1 LRGVRD
7 KLVDIGDTQLF
18 VDQRGDGLPL
28 FVLHGGPGLDHTM
41 FGDLLDPLTDACR
54 LLLVD
59 QRGQGR
65 SGPSD
70 PATWTLAQM
79 AADVSALAAAL
90 GLDRYAVLGHSFG
103 AFVAVQHMVDFSGRP
118 VATIVSSGAAS
129 DRTLMS
135 TVEANLAAF
144 EPVELRAVVASSWE
158 RETTAQTPEDVL
170 ELLSD
175 QLPFHFRDPLDP
187 RIAELRAQL
196 AHGVYSPDV
205 LRHFAAAGY
214 GGIDV
219 VNRLGDVRH
228 PVLVLA
234 GRADRTCSVE
244 AAEQIATGVPGA
256 QLVVFERSGHMTF
269 VEENAA
275 YLRAVSDFLGRHQLV
290 LSENAASSAHHP

>member
-1 LRGVRD
+1 
-7 KLVDIGDTQLF
+7 
-18 VDQRGDGLPL
+18 
-28 FVLHGGPGLDHTM
+28 M

-54 LLLVD
+54 LLFVD

-65 SGPSD
+65 SGPSER
-70 PATWTLAQM
+70 ATWTLAQM
-79 AADVSALAAAL
+79 AADVTALAAAL

-103 AFVAVQHMVDFSGRP
+103 AIVAVQHAVDFSGQP
-118 VATIVSSGAAS
+118 VATIVSSGVAS

-144 EPVELRAVVASSWE
+144 EPVALREVVASSWA
-158 RETTAQTPEDVL
+158 REHRAQTADEVL

-187 RIAELRAQL
+187 RIDELRAQL

-205 LRHFAAAGY
+205 LRHFAAEGY

-219 VNRLGDVRH
+219 VDRLGEVRH

-244 AAEQIATGVPGA
+244 AAQQIASGVPGA
-256 QLVVFERSGHMTF
+256 ELVVFERAGHMTF
-269 VEENAA
+269 LEENPA
-275 YLRAVSDFLGRHQLV
+275 YLRSVAGFLGRHGIVFSQD
-290 LSENAASSAHHP
+290 AASSAHHP

>member
-1 LRGVRD
+1 MPGS
-7 KLVDIGDTQLF
+7 LVDIGDTQLF
-18 VDQRGDGLPL
+18 VEQRGEGLPL

-41 FGDLLDPLTDACR
+41 FGDRLDPLGDACR

-70 PATWTLAQM
+70 PATWTLGRM
-79 AADVSALAAAL
+79 AADVSALAGAL
-90 GLDRYAVLGHSFG
+90 ELERYAVLGHSFG
-103 AFVAVQHMVDFSGRP
+103 AIVAVQHMVDFSGGP
-118 VATIVSSGAAS
+118 VATIVSSGVAS

-144 EPVELRAVVASSWE
+144 EPLELREVVASSWA
-158 RETTAQTPEDVL
+158 REQSAQTPDEVL
-170 ELLSD
+170 ELLGD

-187 RIAELRAQL
+187 RIPELRAQL
-196 AHGVYSPDV
+196 ARGVYSPDV
-205 LRHFAAAGY
+205 LRHFAAEGY

-219 VNRLGDVRH
+219 ADRLGEVRH

-244 AAEQIATGVPGA
+244 AAEAIAAGVPDA

-269 VEENAA
+269 IEENAA
-275 YLRAVSDFLGRHQLV
+275 YLRAVSDFLGRHGIV
-290 LSENAASSAHHP
+290 FSHDAASSPHHP